1 MMKNKK
7 FSYTI
12 QLFLLL
18 LIILIISN
26 IKIYIIK
33 TGSMEPSLRINEM
46 IIVRKRRKNTEY
58 LVGDI
63 ITYIDR
69 ETETTITH
77 RIADII
83 DDKIYTKGDY
93 NNCMDINYIEYDD
106 IVGKVIWHTYILGI
120 LYSKY
125 KIQILL
131 FIFVGINIYNAIEK
145 RKKYEI

>member
-1 MMKNKK
+1 MMKSKK

-12 QLFLLL
+12 QLFLFL

-46 IIVRKRRKNTEY
+46 IIVRKRRKDTEY

>member
-69 ETETTITH
+69 ETGTTITH
-77 RIADII
+77 RIADVI

-93 NNCMDINYIEYDD
+93 NNCMDINYIKYDD
-106 IVGKVIWHTYILGI
+106 IIFHNITNASID
-120 LYSKY
+120 
-125 KIQILL
+125 IQLCIKKRNR
-131 FIFVGINIYNAIEK
+131 INIRFRFQKGYKSESTNWT
-145 RKKYEI
+145 

>member
-1 MMKNKK
+1 MIKNKK

-69 ETETTITH
+69 ETGITITH
-77 RIADII
+77 RISDII

-93 NNCMDINYIEYDD
+93 NNCMDINYIKYDD
-106 IVGKVIWHTYILGI
+106 IVGKVIWHTYILGF

-131 FIFVGINIYNAIEK
+131 FIFIGINIYNAIEK

>member
-69 ETETTITH
+69 ETGTTITH

-93 NNCMDINYIEYDD
+93 NNCMDINHIEYDD
-106 IVGKVIWHTYILGI
+106 IVGKVIWHTYILGF

-131 FIFVGINIYNAIEK
+131 FIFIGINIYNAIEK